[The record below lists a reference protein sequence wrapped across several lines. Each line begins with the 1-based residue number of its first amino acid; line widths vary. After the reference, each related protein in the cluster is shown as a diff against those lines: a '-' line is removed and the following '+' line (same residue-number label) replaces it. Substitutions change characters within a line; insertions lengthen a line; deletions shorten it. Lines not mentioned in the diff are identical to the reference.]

1 MEANS
6 QETAN
11 VRPNE
16 YFGSLNERTARI
28 RARLLETQ
36 PSVCTERAVLTTQ
49 AYRAHEQDQVVLR
62 RAYMLDQVLRNMTVY
77 IDPDALLVGNQ
88 AASDRAAPIFPEYA
102 MDWVINELDAVDKRD
117 GDRFTITEENKRV
130 LRDIYPYWKGRTLQD
145 KGYAAFPERARL
157 FYDLGIIK
165 TEGNITSGDA
175 HIAVDYGR
183 VLREGLNSYRARVQ
197 QAESKLK
204 LTNFED
210 LKKSYFYR
218 AIHIVLDAVE
228 AFALRY
234 AALAEEQAK
243 SALPERAKE
252 LLELARICRK
262 VPMQPAETFHE
273 AIQSVW
279 LLHVVLQIESNGHS
293 LSYGR
298 LDQYV
303 YPYYEASRSAGMT
316 EEQACELLE
325 NLWLKT
331 FTVNKI
337 RSWSHTRFSAGSPL
351 YQNVTVGGQT
361 VDGKDAV
368 NPLSYLILR
377 TVARTHLPQPNLT
390 VRYHKGLSDAFMQ
403 ECIQVIRCGFGMP
416 AFNSD
421 EIIIPSFLNLGVAR
435 EDAYN
440 YSAIGCVEVAVP
452 GKWGYRCT
460 GMSFLNFPKTLMIA
474 LNDGVDLDSGKR
486 VYEGMG
492 HFLDMESFEDVL
504 RVWDAYVREFCRQAV
519 VLDSAADLVLE
530 QEVPDILCSALT
542 EDCISRGKH
551 LKEGGAVYDFI
562 SDLQVGI
569 ANLGDSLAAIKKC
582 VYEDRSMTRA
592 ELWNALLADFA
603 GEEGERIRQLLLA
616 APKYGNDDDFV
627 DSLVVQG
634 YDSYIDEIAKYHNT
648 RYGRGPIGGTYYAGT
663 SSISANVPQG
673 AGTCA
678 TPDGRHKGDPLA
690 EGCSPTHAADVNGP
704 TSVFKS
710 VSKLRTEKITGGV
723 LLNQKV
729 SPSVLENPRDRQKL
743 LLLLRTFFNV
753 LRGFHVQYNVVSR
766 ETLLDAQIHPEKH
779 KDLIVRVA
787 GYSAFFNVLSRQ
799 TQDDII
805 ARTEQAL

>member
-1 MEANS
+1 MEALTR
-6 QETAN
+6 EK
-11 VRPNE
+11 E
-16 YFGSLNERTARI
+16 YKNPTEHFGPLNERTARI
-28 RARLLETQ
+28 RARLLDTQ
-36 PSVCTERAVLTTQ
+36 PSVDTERAVLTTES
-49 AYRAHEQDQVVLR
+49 YRAHEQDQVVLR
-62 RAYMLDQVLRNMTVY
+62 RAYMLDNVLRNMSIY
-77 IDPDALLVGNQ
+77 IDPDALLIGNQ
-88 AASDRAAPIFPEYA
+88 ASSDRSAPIFPEYA
-102 MDWVINELDAVDKRD
+102 MDWVINELDAFEQRD
-117 GDRFTITEENKRV
+117 GDRFTITEENKQV

-183 VLREGLNSYRARVQ
+183 VLREGLAGYRARTVEQ
-197 QAESKLK
+197 QEKLD
-204 LTNFED
+204 LTDFED

-218 AIHIVLDAVE
+218 SILIVLDAVE
-228 AFALRY
+228 AFSLRY

-243 SALPERAKE
+243 TASPERAAE
-252 LLELARICRK
+252 LAEIARICRK
-262 VPMQPAETFHE
+262 VPMQPAESFHE
-273 AIQSVW
+273 ALQSVW

-298 LDQYV
+298 MDQYV
-303 YPYYEASRSAGMT
+303 YPYYEKSRANGMS
-316 EEQACELLE
+316 EERACELLE
-325 NLWLKT
+325 NLWLRT

-351 YQNVTVGGQT
+351 YQNVTVAGQT
-361 VDGKDAV
+361 TDGKDAV
-368 NPLSYLILR
+368 NELSYLVLR
-377 TVARTHLPQPNLT
+377 TVARCHLPQPNLT
-390 VRYHKGLSDAFMQ
+390 VRYHKGLSDDFMQ

-421 EIIIPSFLNLGVAR
+421 EIIIPSFLDIGVKK

-474 LNDGVDLDSGKR
+474 LSDGVDIDSGKR
-486 VYEGMG
+486 VFEGAG
-492 HFLDMESFEDVL
+492 HFLDMENFDDVM
-504 RVWDAYVREFCRQAV
+504 RAWDVFVREFGRQAV
-519 VLDSAADLVLE
+519 ILDSSADMVLE
-530 QEVPDILCSALT
+530 QEVPDILCSSLT
-542 EDCISRGKH
+542 EDCILRGKH

-582 VYEDRSMTRA
+582 VYEDQSMTRE
-592 ELWNALLADFA
+592 ELWNALLTDFSGER
-603 GEEGERIRQLLLA
+603 GEEIRQLLLA
-616 APKYGNDDDFV
+616 APKYGNDDDYV
-627 DSLVVQG
+627 DSLVVEG
-634 YDSYIDEIAKYHNT
+634 YDSYIDEIAKYKNT
-648 RYGRGPIGGTYYAGT
+648 RYGRGPIGGRYYAGT

-710 VSKLRTEKITGGV
+710 VSKLRTDKITGGV

-729 SPSVLENPRDRQKL
+729 SPGMLEKPRDRQKL
-743 LLLLRTFFNV
+743 LLLLRTFFNA
-753 LRGFHVQYNVVSR
+753 LKGFHVQYNVVSR
-766 ETLLDAQIHPEKH
+766 ETLLDAQVHPENH

-805 ARTEQAL
+805 ARTEQVL